1 MADAEKETQRMS
13 KQISRRNFVASS
25 LTAGAALTFLSGSS
39 LRAAQS
45 PGNKIVL
52 AVAGVRSGKPGS
64 SGRGIE
70 LINKFAALP
79 GVEFKYVIDV
89 DRRYLAPAAA
99 IVEKKQG
106 VAPKTETDFRRVLE
120 DKDVDALLVATP
132 DHWHAPMATL
142 AVKAGKHVYVEKP
155 CSHNPR
161 EGEILV
167 EVARK
172 NNRLVQMG
180 SQRRSIANVQQMVK
194 EIHEGV
200 IGNVF
205 LAQCFYSRR
214 RQPIGFGK
222 KVSPPAELDWN
233 LWQGP
238 APRTD
243 YRDNLLPYNW
253 HWFWRW
259 GTGEALNNGTHLLDV
274 ARWALGVTFP
284 TKASSFG
291 GRWHDVGLDDW
302 ETPDT
307 QEIQLEFGSGRGIS
321 WFGRSCSTFGTP
333 GYKANG
339 IVFFGNKGMI
349 DYDGSGSY
357 IVYDLDNKPVKTVG
371 GTDGKK
377 KTDLGNS
384 ADPGLDDTHA
394 QNFLESIRGNAK
406 LNAPISEGY
415 CSTLLGQLGNI
426 AQRTGRSLKIDPAKG
441 HILGDSEADKLWAR
455 EYEPGWEPTV

>member
-1 MADAEKETQRMS
+1 LNST
-13 KQISRRNFVASS
+13 
-25 LTAGAALTFLSGSS
+25 
-39 LRAAQS
+39 
-45 PGNKIVL
+45 
-52 AVAGVRSGKPGS
+52 PGS

-142 AVKAGKHVYVEKP
+142 AAKAGKHVYVEKP

-426 AQRTGRSLKIDPAKG
+426 AQRTGRSLKIDPATG

>member
-1 MADAEKETQRMS
+1 MITQL
-13 KQISRRNFVASS
+13 SRRHFLSS
-25 LTAGAALTFLSGSS
+25 ALTAGTAMTLLPRAA
-39 LRAAQS
+39 LRAAHAPS
-45 PGNKIVL
+45 NKIVL
-52 AVAGVRSGKPGS
+52 AVAGVRSGAPGS

-70 LINKFAALP
+70 LIGKFAALP

-89 DRRYLAPAAA
+89 DRRSLAPAAA
-99 IVEKKQG
+99 IAGKLQG
-106 VAPKTETDFRRVLE
+106 YAPKMESDFRRVLE
-120 DKDVDALLVATP
+120 DKEVDALLIATP

-142 AVKAGKHVYVEKP
+142 AAKAGKHVYVEKP

-167 EVARK
+167 EVARAHQ
-172 NNRLVQMG
+172 RLVQMG
-180 SQRRSIANVQQMVK
+180 SQRRSIANVQQMVR
-194 EIHEGV
+194 EIHEGL

-214 RQPIGFGK
+214 RQPIGLGHK
-222 KVSPPAELDWN
+222 IAPPAELDWD

-243 YRDNLLPYNW
+243 FRDNLHPYNW

-259 GTGEALNNGTHLLDV
+259 GTGEALNNGVHLLDV
-274 ARWALGVTFP
+274 ARWAMNVTFP

-307 QEIQLEFGSGRGIS
+307 QQIQLEFGPAKGIS
-321 WFGRSCSTFGTP
+321 WFGRSCSTYGAP

-339 IVFFGNKGMI
+339 IIFFGNKGMI
-349 DYDGSGSY
+349 DYDGSGRY
-357 IVYDLDNKPVKTVG
+357 TVYDLDNKPLKTVG
-371 GTDGKK
+371 GGPANK
-377 KTDLGNS
+377 KTDLANS

-394 QNFLESIRGNAK
+394 HNFIEAIRGNAP
-406 LNAPISEGY
+406 LTAPIDGGH
-415 CSTLLGQLGNI
+415 CSTVLAQLGNI
-426 AQRTGRSLKIDPAKG
+426 AQRTGRSLRTDPATG
-441 HILGDSEADKLWAR
+441 HILEDAAAAKLWTRDYA
-455 EYEPGWEPTV
+455 PGWEPTL

>member
-1 MADAEKETQRMS
+1 MS
-13 KQISRRNFVASS
+13 NQVSRRHFVASS
-25 LTAGAALTFLSGSS
+25 LAAGTALSFLSNRS
-39 LRAAQS
+39 LRAAQA

-52 AVAGVRSGKPGS
+52 AVAGVRTGKPGS

-70 LINKFAALP
+70 LIDKFTALP

-89 DRRYLAPAAA
+89 DRRSLAPAAA

-106 VAPKTETDFRRVLE
+106 HAPKTETDFRRVLE
-120 DKDVDALLVATP
+120 DKDVDALLIAMP

-142 AVKAGKHVYVEKP
+142 AAKAGKHVYVEKP

-180 SQRRSIANVQQMVK
+180 SQRRSTANVRQMVQ
-194 EIHEGV
+194 EIHDGL

-222 KVSPPAELDWN
+222 KIEPPAELDWD

-243 YRDNLLPYNW
+243 YRDNLHPYNW

-259 GTGEALNNGTHLLDV
+259 GTGEALNNGVHLFDV
-274 ARWALGVTFP
+274 ARWALNVTFP

-302 ETPDT
+302 EAPDT
-307 QEIQLEFGSGRGIS
+307 QEIQLEFGTGRGIS
-321 WFGRSCSTFGTP
+321 WFGRSCSNYGTP

-349 DYDGSGSY
+349 DYDGSGTY
-357 IVYDLDNKPVKTVG
+357 TVYDLDNKPVKTVG
-371 GTDGKK
+371 GAAGKK
-377 KTDLGNS
+377 KTDLANS

-394 QNFLESIRGNAK
+394 LNFIESIRGNAK

-426 AQRTGRSLKIDPAKG
+426 AQRTGRSVKTDPATG
-441 HILGDSEADKLWAR
+441 HILGDPEAAKLWTR
-455 EYEPGWEPTV
+455 EYEPGWEPTIG